1 VRQTV
6 AVAKLV
12 SSVVKTSYDKRNPRS
27 GRGRRVARLGGAS
40 RSRAQPQPKY
50 DISIMPKIHFT
61 IPYPAFIERLAVAI
75 VLHHRKK
82 HYGFTFRRIKLVKSD
97 LADAKHRYA
106 IVDPEDYQKIVQDD
120 WQLYDNHN
128 SKYYAVRIED
138 CKIVFMHRQIMGN
151 PVGKVIDHRNRE
163 GLDNR
168 KSNLRLATR
177 SQNNCNR
184 GRLKNGSSKYRG
196 VSRSKKRRKWRAG
209 INYNGIYKHLG
220 FFENE
225 EDTARAYDEAA
236 KIYHGEF
243 ATLNF
248 PQVAAGK

>member
-1 VRQTV
+1 M
-6 AVAKLV
+6 
-12 SSVVKTSYDKRNPRS
+12 S
-27 GRGRRVARLGGAS
+27 
-40 RSRAQPQPKY
+40 
-50 DISIMPKIHFT
+50 KICFQ
-61 IPYPAFIERLAVAI
+61 IPIPTFIESI
-75 VLHHRKK
+75 VVYFLLRHRKK
-82 HYGFTFRRIKLVKSD
+82 HYGFAFRCIKLAKSEC
-97 LADAKHRYA
+97 ADIKHRYA
-106 IVDPEDYQKIVQDD
+106 IIDPEDYEKVAVDD
-120 WQLYDNHN
+120 WQLYENHN
-128 SKYYAVRIED
+128 SKYYAVRILD
-138 CKIVFMHRQIMGN
+138 SKIVFMHRQIMGN

-225 EDTARAYDEAA
+225 EDAARAYDEAA

-248 PQVAAGK
+248 PPSRRENDPGTHPSSAKTDYGGQAGPGVNRFYYFSIFSSLGGAGCFCSGCC

>member
-1 VRQTV
+1 MYFSF
-6 AVAKLV
+6 KI
-12 SSVVKTSYDKRNPRS
+12 K
-27 GRGRRVARLGGAS
+27 
-40 RSRAQPQPKY
+40 
-50 DISIMPKIHFT
+50 IPKI
-61 IPYPAFIERLAVAI
+61 IESII
-75 VLHHRKK
+75 VYFVLRYREK
-82 HYGFTFRRIKLVKSD
+82 HYGFAFRRIKLVKSD

-106 IVDPEDYQKIVQDD
+106 IVDPEDYERIVQDD

-128 SKYYAVRIED
+128 CKYYAARIED
-138 CKIVFMHRQIMGN
+138 CKIVFMHRQIMGA
-151 PVGKVIDHRNRE
+151 PSFGLAQGGQGKVIDHRNRE

-184 GRLKNGSSKYRG
+184 GRLKDGSSKYRG

-225 EDTARAYDEAA
+225 EDAARAYDEAA
-236 KIYHGEF
+236 EIYHGEF